1 MTVTLQKAQTALK
14 IANAVDGT
22 LYGSADSAVTAL
34 TTDSREVVPGAVFVA
49 IRGETADG
57 HAYIKKAA
65 TMGASC
71 ILCDRL
77 PETLPPCSLICTD
90 DSVKALGRLAAEYK
104 RQIAPLTVAVTGSIG
119 KTTTKEFIASVLSER
134 YQTLKTPGNFNNH
147 IGLPLTMLS
156 LSETDRAM
164 VVEMGMSARGEIE
177 YLSSLAN
184 PKIAVITNIG
194 TSHIEHLGS
203 REGIRDAKM
212 EIVNGMETGGA
223 LILNGDEP
231 LLAGIQGAYYV
242 SRNDPTAQ
250 FYISGVEQTDNG
262 SAFDLTVG
270 GELYESIVI
279 PAIGEHNV
287 LDAAYA
293 FAVGRLVGMGE
304 YEIRRGLMN
313 FRQTGMR
320 QNLYPVKDF
329 WVLEDCYNAAPESMQ
344 AALKVLS
351 QVAEGKGGRKIAVL
365 GEMRELGSYSE
376 IGHRTV
382 GKAAA
387 EIGVDLLFTFGSE
400 AAYIADGA
408 KRAGLSD
415 DAVLQFDTISE
426 PQAIAAALQST
437 LRAGDTVLFKASRA
451 VALERVIALLK

>member
-1 MTVTLQKAQTALK
+1 MIVTLHKSLTALQ
-14 IANAVDGT
+14 IAESTCGT
-22 LYGSADSAVTAL
+22 LYGDGHRTVSAL
-34 TTDSREVVPGAVFVA
+34 TTDSREVTPGAVFVA

-57 HAYIKKAA
+57 HAYIEKASA
-65 TMGASC
+65 MGAAC
-71 ILCDRL
+71 VLCDRL
-77 PETLPPCSLICTD
+77 PDKLPDCPLICAD
-90 DSVKALGRLAAEYK
+90 DSVRALGRLAAAYK
-104 RQIAPLTVAVTGSIG
+104 RQMAPLTVAVTGSIG
-119 KTTTKEFIASVLSER
+119 KTTTKEFIAAVLSER
-134 YQTLKTPGNFNNH
+134 YRTLKTPGNFNNH

-156 LSETDRAM
+156 LSEADRAM

-212 EIVNGMETGGA
+212 EIVSGMEAGGA

-231 LLAGIQGAYYV
+231 LLSGIAGAYYV
-242 SRNDPTAQ
+242 SRTDRSAQ
-250 FYISGVEQTDNG
+250 FYISAVEQTENG

-270 GELYESIVI
+270 DEIYESIVI

-293 FAVGRLVGMGE
+293 FAVGRIVGMGE

-320 QNLYPVKDF
+320 QNLYPIRDF

-351 QVAEGKGGRKIAVL
+351 QVAAAKGGRKIAVL

-382 GKAAA
+382 GKAVA
-387 EIGVDLLFTFGSE
+387 EIGADLLFTFGPE
-400 AAYIADGA
+400 AAYIAKGA
-408 KRAGLSD
+408 KEAGFPEGAIRSFD
-415 DAVLQFDTISE
+415 DLGAPE
-426 PQAIAAALQST
+426 APANALRSA
-437 LRAGDTVLFKASRA
+437 LRPGDTVLFKASRA
-451 VALERVIALLK
+451 VALERVIAQLK

>member
-1 MTVTLQKAQTALK
+1 MIARAVGGTV
-14 IANAVDGT
+14 
-22 LYGSADSAVTAL
+22 YGDDSILIRSL
-34 TTDSREVVPGAVFVA
+34 TTDSREIPDNALFVA
-49 IRGETADG
+49 MRGEKLDG
-57 HAYIKKAA
+57 HQFIGKAIENGVA
-65 TMGASC
+65 C
-71 ILCDRL
+71 ILCEEAPSESPVL
-77 PETLPPCSLICTD
+77 PMIVVE
-90 DSVKALGRLAAEYK
+90 DSVKALGGFAAAYK
-104 RQIAPLTVAVTGSIG
+104 RAIAPLTVAITGSIG
-119 KTTTKEFIASVLSER
+119 KTTTKEFVAAVLSEH

-156 LSETDRAM
+156 LAEEDRAM

-212 EIVNGMETGGA
+212 EIVCGMESGGA

-231 LLAGIQGAYYV
+231 LLAGVPGAYYV
-242 SRNDPTAQ
+242 SRTNPNAQ
-250 FYISGVEQTDNG
+250 FYISNVEQTENG
-262 SAFDLTVG
+262 SAFDLKVE

-279 PAIGEHNV
+279 PAIGDHNV

-293 FAVGRLVGMGE
+293 FAVGSLIGMGE

-320 QNLYPVKDF
+320 QNVYSVGNF
-329 WVLEDCYNAAPESMQ
+329 WILEDCYNAAPESMQ
-344 AALKVLS
+344 AALKVLD
-351 QVAEGKGGRKIAVL
+351 QVARVKGGRKIAVL
-365 GEMRELGSYSE
+365 GEMREMGSYSE
-376 IGHRTV
+376 TGHRTV

-387 EIGVDLLFTFGSE
+387 ELPVDLLFTFGADAGFIATGAREYGMPSEHILSYNDLSASE
-400 AAYIADGA
+400 A
-408 KRAGLSD
+408 L
-415 DAVLQFDTISE
+415 
-426 PQAIAAALQST
+426 AAALKST
-437 LRAGDTVLFKASRA
+437 VKARDVLLFKASRA

>member
-1 MTVTLQKAQTALK
+1 MTVTLQKAQTAEM
-14 IANAVDGT
+14 IAKVSGGV
-22 LYGSADSAVTAL
+22 LYGDGSRTVRAL
-34 TTDSREVVPGAVFVA
+34 TTDSREVTPGAVFVA

-57 HAYIKKAA
+57 HAYIDKAVHL
-65 TMGASC
+65 GAAC
-71 ILCDRL
+71 VLCDRL
-77 PETLPPCSLICTD
+77 PERLPDCPLICTD
-90 DSVKALGRLAAEYK
+90 DSVKALGRFAAAYK

-119 KTTTKEFIASVLSER
+119 KTTTKEFIAAVLSER

-156 LSETDRAM
+156 LSEEDRAM
-164 VVEMGMSARGEIE
+164 VVEMGMSAKGEIE

-212 EIVNGMETGGA
+212 EIVSGMEPGSA

-231 LLAGIQGAYYV
+231 LLAGVPGAYYV
-242 SRNDPTAQ
+242 SLTNPAAQ
-250 FYISGVEQTDNG
+250 FYVSGIEQTAHG

-270 GELYESIVI
+270 DELYESIVI

-293 FAVGRLVGMGE
+293 CAVGRLIGMGE
-304 YEIRRGLMN
+304 YEIRRGLKN

-320 QNLYPVKDF
+320 QNLYPVDNF

-351 QVAEGKGGRKIAVL
+351 QVAAEKGGRKIAVL

-376 IGHRTV
+376 TGHRAV

-387 EIGVDLLFTFGSE
+387 AIGADLLITFGKE
-400 AAYIADGA
+400 ASSIAKGA
-408 KRAGLSD
+408 LDSGLD
-415 DAVLQFDTISE
+415 ADAILRFDNLAAPEAVAAVLKTVVN
-426 PQAIAAALQST
+426 P
-437 LRAGDTVLFKASRA
+437 GDVILFKASRA
-451 VALERVIALLK
+451 VALERIIAMIK

>member
-1 MTVTLQKAQTALK
+1 MTVTLHRAWTVGM
-14 IANAVDGT
+14 IARAVGGT
-22 LYGSADSAVTAL
+22 LYGAESDTVVAL
-34 TTDSREVVPGAVFVA
+34 TTDSREVTNGALFVA

-57 HAYIKKAA
+57 HAYIHKA
-65 TMGASC
+65 TEKGAGC
-71 ILCDRL
+71 ILCDRMPECL
-77 PETLPPCSLICTD
+77 PGCPLIYTK
-90 DSVKALGRLAAEYK
+90 DSVKALGDFAAAYK
-104 RQIAPLTVAVTGSIG
+104 RSIAPLTVAITGSIG
-119 KTTTKEFIASVLSER
+119 KTTTKEFVAAVLSEH

-156 LSETDRAM
+156 LSENDQAM

-184 PKIAVITNIG
+184 PKIAVVTNIG

-212 EIVNGMETGGA
+212 EIVKGMESGGA

-231 LLAGIQGAYYV
+231 LLADVEGAYYV
-242 SRNDPTAQ
+242 SRYNPSAQ
-250 FYISGVEQTDNG
+250 FYISAVEQTENG
-262 SAFDLTVG
+262 SAFDLKVG
-270 GELYESIVI
+270 GEVYESIVI

-293 FAVGRLVGMGE
+293 FAVGSLVGMGE

-320 QNLYPVKDF
+320 QNVYPVRDF
-329 WVLEDCYNAAPESMQ
+329 WILEDCYNAAPESMQ

-351 QVAEGKGGRKIAVL
+351 QVAKGKGGRKIAVL
-365 GEMRELGSYSE
+365 GEMREMGSYSE
-376 IGHRTV
+376 TGHRTV

-387 EIGVDLLFTFGSE
+387 ELPVDLLYAFGKE
-400 AAYIADGA
+400 ASYIA
-408 KRAGLSD
+408 LSAIENGVPVD
-415 DAVLQFDTISE
+415 RVGCYEDLNAPE
-426 PQAIAAALQST
+426 AIADALKAT
-437 LRAGDTVLFKASRA
+437 VKTGDVLLFKASRA

>member
-1 MTVTLQKAQTALK
+1 MTVTLHKAQTALK
-14 IANAVDGT
+14 IANAVGGT
-22 LYGSADSAVTAL
+22 LYGNANAVVTAL
-34 TTDSREVVPGAVFVA
+34 TTDSREVTPGAVFVA

-57 HAYIKKAA
+57 HVYIEKAA
-65 TMGASC
+65 AMGASC

-77 PETLPPCSLICTD
+77 PETLPSCALICTD
-90 DSVKALGRLAAEYK
+90 DSVKALGRLAAAYK

-119 KTTTKEFIASVLSER
+119 KTTTKEFIAAVLSEH

-156 LSETDRAM
+156 LSEADRAM
-164 VVEMGMSARGEIE
+164 VVEMGLSARGEIE

-194 TSHIEHLGS
+194 TSHIEHVGS

-212 EIVNGMETGGA
+212 EIVTSMEAGGA

-231 LLAGIQGAYYV
+231 LLAGVPGAYYV
-242 SRNDPTAQ
+242 SRTNPSAN
-250 FYISGVEQTDNG
+250 FYISAVEQTENG

-270 GELYESIVI
+270 DELYESIVI
-279 PAIGEHNV
+279 PVIGEHNV

-320 QNLYPVKDF
+320 QNLYPVRDF

-351 QVAEGKGGRKIAVL
+351 QVSEGKGGRKIAVL

-376 IGHRTV
+376 NGHRLV
-382 GKAAA
+382 GKAVA
-387 EIGVDLLFTFGSE
+387 EIGVDLLLTFGKE
-400 AAYIADGA
+400 AAHIAEGA
-408 KRAGLSD
+408 ADAGLPADAILRFD
-415 DAVLQFDTISE
+415 DTSAPETLATSLKAVLRS
-426 PQAIAAALQST
+426 
-437 LRAGDTVLFKASRA
+437 GDTVLFKASRA
-451 VALERVIALLK
+451 VALERVIAQLK